1 MSQKSS
7 LKRSEV
13 ARINKN
19 SQEYL
24 KFKKHRY
31 LQLRLHGFKAKREE
45 SLEAMLQ
52 NKHTIDQLIV
62 CFNDNYLHDV
72 IPFKIDRRKLAVGE
86 WVDIRDSSDQ
96 WAEGQIIN
104 EYTNYVLVHFNGY
117 SRQWD
122 EWISV
127 GSDRIMP
134 FRTFTVQSDTS
145 PYLSPFPMQEPLIN
159 S

>member
-1 MSQKSS
+1 
-7 LKRSEV
+7 
-13 ARINKN
+13 
-19 SQEYL
+19 
-24 KFKKHRY
+24 
-31 LQLRLHGFKAKREE
+31 
-45 SLEAMLQ
+45 MLQ